1 MAETCLV
8 TRRPPLALLD
18 VTARPDVWSGGLTA
32 LETVVALSPERRILL
47 AGDAADLAGSLD
59 AIAARG
65 GRGVDVSHG
74 WQPIAIDGPA
84 ARSLLERGIDL
95 DLAPDQFA
103 PGHGAA
109 TLCARVPV
117 LLRAEAAGGYTLL
130 VATSYADWL
139 MRWLQAAR
147 AAMTRPSISNTG
159 ISGSQR

>member
-18 VTARPDVWSGGLTA
+18 VTARPDVWSGELTG
-32 LETVVALSPERRILL
+32 LETVTALTPERRILRVGNATAV
-47 AGDAADLAGSLD
+47 AGILG

-65 GRGVDVSHG
+65 GRAVDVSHA

-95 DLAPDQFA
+95 DLAPDHLP
-103 PGHGAA
+103 PGHGVA

-117 LLRAEAAGGYTLL
+117 LVRAEAAGSYTLF

-139 MRWLQAAR
+139 THWLETAR
-147 AAMTRPSISNTG
+147 AGMAPMRPPDLPAV
-159 ISGSQR
+159 